1 MKFMLTPTPRLSRA
15 RADFLCSVYTVID
28 RYTSYSGEVT
38 TIIRVIGW
46 ATFEVAAIK
55 PSSPT
60 NRDLRLR
67 QTNGLFVATGYTLQR
82 LARSTSG

>member
-1 MKFMLTPTPRLSRA
+1 MKFMLAPTPRLSGRE
-15 RADFLCSVYTVID
+15 RFPVVVFTPLFD
-28 RYTSYSGEVT
+28 RYTSYSGEIT